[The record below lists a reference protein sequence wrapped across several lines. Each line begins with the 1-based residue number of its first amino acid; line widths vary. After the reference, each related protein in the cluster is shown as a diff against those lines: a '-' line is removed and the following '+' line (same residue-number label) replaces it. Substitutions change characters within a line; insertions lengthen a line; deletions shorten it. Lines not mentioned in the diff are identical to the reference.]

1 MGISKEHNELGRRW
15 LSLRTIPVIL
25 EHKGRELIVN
35 ALLDDAST
43 TSYVSLDVANEL
55 GLRGKRRILP
65 IEVIG
70 GRTQEIESQEV
81 KMTLKSTSGDLTK
94 IFKALA
100 LSTVTGDMK
109 VIDWRVARRSWAHL
123 GHIQFPA
130 ASKRITVDVL
140 IGSDYPD
147 LQRALE
153 EVSGIEG
160 GPIARLT
167 PLGWTCIG
175 GPWLGTSLNH
185 QKNFIKTFLS
195 MENKLDDN
203 IRKFWEIEEAVGPS
217 ENSKKD
223 RELIDLSRKTIAKT
237 EVGYEVALP
246 WKNCKEQLPDSR
258 LLAEQRLAS
267 LCKKL
272 DKEPELRIAYEGVI
286 ADHEEKGYIKRI
298 KTEELRTKGWL
309 LPHFAVVKK
318 DGDKTK
324 IRIVFDA
331 AAKSQGMC
339 LNDAL
344 ETGPNLQND
353 VVEVL
358 VRFRRHR
365 IALSCDVQEMFLR
378 VGVTKEDRRYLRF
391 LWERDG
397 KIIVYEFQRLV
408 FGLNTSPFLAQ
419 LIAREN
425 AQRFEK
431 ECPRAVET
439 IKKIHVYG
447 GQSRFSRIRVRSN

>member
-1 MGISKEHNELGRRW
+1 MRSTIQIRREALELTKGIDAIRFEDKGRYGHSGKDNQLDVFRRTHYVNGERNQKDELDRKTSTDVFVSRKKDYIGKISRCCLCSHAHYLNECPRFIKMSFGERYIFCRKNALCFNCLRSGHSARFCLRKSFCRVPGCETKHSFLLHQDKEENRDEDPKNEGVQTLMGISKEHNDLGRRW
-15 LSLRTIPVIL
+15 LSLRTIPVAL

-70 GRTQEIESQEV
+70 GRIQEIESQEV

-147 LQRALE
+147 LHRALE
-153 EVSGIEG
+153 DVSGIEG

-175 GPWLGTSLNH
+175 GPGLGTSLNH
-185 QKNFIKTFLS
+185 QTNFIKTFLS

-203 IRKFWEIEEAVGPS
+203 IKKFWEIEEAVGPS

-246 WKNCKEQLPDSR
+246 WKICKEQLPHSR

-272 DKEPELRIAYEGVI
+272 DKEPEL
-286 ADHEEKGYIKRI
+286 
-298 KTEELRTKGWL
+298 
-309 LPHFAVVKK
+309 
-318 DGDKTK
+318 
-324 IRIVFDA
+324 
-331 AAKSQGMC
+331 
-339 LNDAL
+339 
-344 ETGPNLQND
+344 
-353 VVEVL
+353 
-358 VRFRRHR
+358 
-365 IALSCDVQEMFLR
+365 
-378 VGVTKEDRRYLRF
+378 
-391 LWERDG
+391 
-397 KIIVYEFQRLV
+397 
-408 FGLNTSPFLAQ
+408 
-419 LIAREN
+419 
-425 AQRFEK
+425 
-431 ECPRAVET
+431 
-439 IKKIHVYG
+439 
-447 GQSRFSRIRVRSN
+447 